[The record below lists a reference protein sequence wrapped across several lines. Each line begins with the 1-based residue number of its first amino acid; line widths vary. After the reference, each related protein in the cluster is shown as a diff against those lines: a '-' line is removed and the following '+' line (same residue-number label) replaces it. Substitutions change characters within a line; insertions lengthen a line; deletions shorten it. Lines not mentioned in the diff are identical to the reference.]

1 MTVLPTVAV
10 PSEFRTMSIM
20 PSSLLS
26 TLADESLNDAVESV
40 RLVYFI
46 LSAVPPSLRTPVD
59 VVSVPE
65 LLGMYEKIT
74 VLSSESVMTIGRS
87 SLTALWYSRFIVSFS
102 VP

>member
-1 MTVLPTVAV
+1 MAVLPTVAV

-20 PSSLLS
+20 FSSS
-26 TLADESLNDAVESV
+26 SKTTDESLTDAVESV

-46 LSAVPPSLRTPVD
+46 LSAVPPNLRTPVD

-74 VLSSESVMTIGRS
+74 VLSSESVITIGRS